1 MSNLKSIYTDANGIE
16 WRSFETWGDI
26 PANRVI
32 PADLA
37 VRRASMGLTPDRLV
51 KAFDEIKQDLNRG
64 DIVAGYSKFD
74 QLQKRISD
82 IPDESLLQDLACVF
96 VIHPD
101 EEPLDFEPK
110 MQRTKLELWKQDE
123 DARFFFI
130 LLAVRYTMDLS
141 DISDAYI
148 RMHILQRSLMESSD
162 PSKSIFPLNETGLM
176 SSQPA

>member
-16 WRSFETWGDI
+16 WRTFETWGDI

-74 QLQKRISD
+74 QLQRRIND
-82 IPDESLLQDLACVF
+82 IPDEMLLQDLACVF
-96 VIHPD
+96 VVHPD

-130 LLAVRYTMDLS
+130 QLAVRYTMDLS

-148 RMHILQRSLMESSD
+148 RSLILQRSLTELND
-162 PSKSIFPLNETGLM
+162 QNPNIFPLNETGLM
-176 SSQPA
+176 SSVPV

>member
-1 MSNLKSIYTDANGIE
+1 MSNLKTIYTDANGIE
-16 WRSFETWGDI
+16 WRTFETWGDI

-64 DIVAGYSKFD
+64 DIVGGYSKFD
-74 QLQKRISD
+74 QLQKRIND
-82 IPDESLLQDLACVF
+82 IPDEMLLQDLACVF
-96 VIHPD
+96 VVHPD
-101 EEPLDFEPK
+101 EDPMDFDPK
-110 MQRTKLELWKQDE
+110 MQRTKLELWKNDE

-130 LLAVRYTMDLS
+130 QLAVRYTMDLS

-148 RMHILQRSLMESSD
+148 RSLILARTLTESSD
-162 PSKSIFPLNETGLM
+162 LSTSIFPLEETGLM
-176 SSQPA
+176 NSALS